1 MFTVLSN
8 TRNSSLY
15 LIAALA
21 VAVVVLLTFAV
32 APVISASKPVTVPV
46 TVNSEASSDYF
57 WRHPELRISAAPA
70 VGMSSDFYQRHQEW
84 VSSVEKIV
92 PVTGSTE
99 FLDYFQRHLALCAPA
114 GIAVDTADY
123 FLRHSEVQ
131 PSVPSMDLSDYYLRH

>member
-21 VAVVVLLTFAV
+21 VAVVILLTFAV
-32 APVISASKPVTVPV
+32 APVISTSRPVTIPV

-57 WRHPELRISAAPA
+57 LRHPEFRISAAPA
-70 VGMSSDFYQRHQEW
+70 VYLSSDFYQRHQDW

-92 PVTGSTE
+92 PVNGSTE
-99 FLDYFQRHLALCAPA
+99 LSDYFQRHLELSAPA
-114 GIAVDTADY
+114 GIAADTADY
-123 FLRHSEVQ
+123 FLRHSEVR
-131 PSVPSMDLSDYYLRH
+131 PSAPSMDLSDYFLRH